1 MNEAETR
8 AEYIDPK
15 LKESG
20 WGEIEGSK
28 IHREFHITDGKIQT
42 GGTRAKPE
50 IADYI
55 LVYKNRKIGVIEAK
69 AENLEATEGVAQA
82 KAYAQKLQI
91 DYTYATNGREI
102 YEISM
107 ITGKEGLVDKFP
119 APEELWNRINAK
131 TNEWKEKFASVPNEG
146 EYGKRYYQEIAI
158 NNVLNA
164 VVEKKERILLAMA
177 TGTGKTAIAFQIA
190 WKLFQTPGL

>member
-20 WGEIEGSK
+20 WGESEGSK

-55 LVYKNRKIGVIEAK
+55 LVYKNRKIAVIEAK
-69 AENLEATEGVAQA
+69 AENLEATEGAAQA
-82 KAYAQKLQI
+82 KAYAKKLQI
-91 DYTYATNGREI
+91 DYTYASNGKEI

-107 ITGKEGLVDKFP
+107 KTGKEGLVDKFP
-119 APEELWNRINAK
+119 AHEELWKRINAK
-131 TNEWKEKFASVPNEG
+131 TNEWKEKFFSVPNEG

-158 NNVLNA
+158 
-164 VVEKKERILLAMA
+164 
-177 TGTGKTAIAFQIA
+177 
-190 WKLFQTPGL
+190 